1 MANAILFNGG
11 GVGAES
17 ASYTATA
24 ENVLSDYRYIGADT
38 NDEVGTGTM
47 PNNGAQNAT
56 VGLDGKI
63 YIAKGYHNGQ
73 GTISATNL
81 KECWA
86 DPNYVGS
93 GGDLAEHHY
102 CTVHSDGVI
111 TTRTNS
117 SDTRHTACDLTPKR
131 TFYVKIFDGS
141 LYRSITWKFIVPE
154 NMNFKDMFGRMHSYI
169 MPRMATTDIGESKVS
184 HTGVD
189 YYEIPSYAYP
199 TGVSEEGG
207 STWYLPRFVP
217 CSSNS
222 SGVYAKIY
230 VSDSDTDDYLSIYN
244 KNLVITKYYQGY
256 GVEYLRSAPNTA
268 STTYVNALS
277 YPAEGQM
284 YYTGATNS

>member
-47 PNNGAQNAT
+47 PNNGAQNNT

-81 KECWA
+81 TSCWA
-86 DPNYVGS
+86 DPNYVAS

-131 TFYVKIFDGS
+131 TFYVRLLDGS
-141 LYRSITWKFIVPE
+141 LYRYITWKFMVPE
-154 NMNFKDMFGRMHSYI
+154 NMNFKDLFGRMHVYSVPQKI
-169 MPRMATTDIGESKVS
+169 MTDIGESKVS
-184 HTGVD
+184 HTICR

-207 STWYLPRFVP
+207 SKWYQPRFIP
-217 CSSNS
+217 CDETSDR
-222 SGVYAKIY
+222 VHAQLY
-230 VSDSDTDDYLSIYN
+230 VSLSDTDDYLSVYN
-244 KNLVITKYYQGY
+244 KNLVVTKTHASYRI
-256 GVEYLRSAPNTA
+256 RSLYTG
-268 STTYVNALS
+268 TTFSSVNYADALS

-284 YYTGATNS
+284 YYAGYKNG